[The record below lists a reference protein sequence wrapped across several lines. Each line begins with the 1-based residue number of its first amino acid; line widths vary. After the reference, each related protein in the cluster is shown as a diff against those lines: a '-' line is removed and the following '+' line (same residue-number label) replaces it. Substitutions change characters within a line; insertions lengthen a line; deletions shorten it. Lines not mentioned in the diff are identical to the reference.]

1 MNDITNIA
9 RTSTSNAHL
18 CAAGSV
24 CMCSAV
30 AHPRFAQPASVCT
43 AG

>member
-9 RTSTSNAHL
+9 RTSSSNARTGAAA
-18 CAAGSV
+18 CA
-24 CMCSAV
+24 CMCGDV